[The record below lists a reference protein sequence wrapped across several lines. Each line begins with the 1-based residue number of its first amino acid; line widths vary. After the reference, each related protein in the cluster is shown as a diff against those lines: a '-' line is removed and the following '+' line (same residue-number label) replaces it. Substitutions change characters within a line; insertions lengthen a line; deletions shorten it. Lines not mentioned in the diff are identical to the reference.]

1 MTNNILFT
9 TILVLFATCVYVFQ
23 TDMIEGYL
31 TMSGGRANQVY
42 ENNTNN
48 INNNMRSSGSI
59 TYNYTRNVGLATP
72 RNAQVNTPENQF
84 NSINTFQQINNATQL
99 LPTLNEHNTRSPQE
113 LPSQNLMETYIPRRE
128 DYQNN
133 NENNISGI
141 TPSGFRNG
149 ARPLTGAALLRGEVN
164 INNRE
169 NFVHRQTR
177 RNNQLSQELPSTIR
191 HATPIISHLKQ

>member
-1 MTNNILFT
+1 MNNNILFT
-9 TILVLFATCVYVFQ
+9 AILLVFTACIYVFQ

-31 TMSGGRANQVY
+31 TMSGSRANNVY
-42 ENNTNN
+42 PMSDEVSDNNTNTN
-48 INNNMRSSGSI
+48 TNTGSI
-59 TYNYTRNVGLATP
+59 TYNYSRNFATNN
-72 RNAQVNTPENQF
+72 RNTVASTQNQF
-84 NSINTFQQINNATQL
+84 NSIGSFQQIQNATQL
-99 LPTLNEHNTRSPQE
+99 LPMEHNIRTPQE
-113 LPSQNLMETYIPRRE
+113 LPNQDSMETYIPRRE

-177 RNNQLSQELPSTIR
+177 RNEQPSRDLPNSIR

>member
-1 MTNNILFT
+1 MDNNILFT
-9 TILVLFATCVYVFQ
+9 TVLVLFATCVYVFQ

-31 TMSGGRANQVY
+31 TMSGGKVDQVY
-42 ENNTNN
+42 ESNN
-48 INNNMRSSGSI
+48 IVNNNNQNRGGI
-59 TYNYTRNVGLATP
+59 TYNYTRNVGLAEP
-72 RNAQVNTPENQF
+72 RNANVRVHDNQF
-84 NSINTFQQINNATQL
+84 NSIRSFQQINNATQL
-99 LPTLNEHNTRSPQE
+99 LPIANEHNTRSPQE
-113 LPSQNLMETYIPRRE
+113 LPSENVMETYIPRRE

-177 RNNQLSQELPSTIR
+177 RNEQLSQELPSTIR

>member
-1 MTNNILFT
+1 MDNNILFT

-31 TMSGGRANQVY
+31 TMSGGRANEVY
-42 ENNTNN
+42 ENNNNN
-48 INNNMRSSGSI
+48 INNNMRSSGNI

-72 RNAQVNTPENQF
+72 SRAQVNTPENQF
-84 NSINTFQQINNATQL
+84 NSINTFQQINNGTQL

-113 LPSQNLMETYIPRRE
+113 LPDQNLMETYIPRRE

-177 RNNQLSQELPSTIR
+177 RNNQVSQELPSTIR
-191 HATPIISHLKQ
+191 YATPIISHLKQ